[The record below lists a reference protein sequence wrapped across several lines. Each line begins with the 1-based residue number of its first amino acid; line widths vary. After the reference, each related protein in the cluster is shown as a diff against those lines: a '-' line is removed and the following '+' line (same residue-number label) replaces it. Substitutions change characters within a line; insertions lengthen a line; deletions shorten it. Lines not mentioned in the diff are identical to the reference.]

1 MAVFRE
7 NVSKEAVGGICG
19 VSQKEMT
26 IEVEVL
32 DVTPLD
38 GNKRE
43 LIAGRTD
50 CEIRESGKC
59 SIECPILLKNGIR
72 EINQN

>member
-1 MAVFRE
+1 LFRA
-7 NVSKEAVGGICG
+7 NVSKDVFSGICG
-19 VSQKEMT
+19 VLKKEMT

-32 DVTPLD
+32 DATPLD

-43 LIAGRTD
+43 LIVGRTD